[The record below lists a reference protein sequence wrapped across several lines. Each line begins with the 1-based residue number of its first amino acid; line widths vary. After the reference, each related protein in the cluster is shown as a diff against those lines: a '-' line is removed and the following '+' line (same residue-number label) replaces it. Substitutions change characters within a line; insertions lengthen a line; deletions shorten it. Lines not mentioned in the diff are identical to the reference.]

1 MGRVAEGGG
10 RAGAGGLCRVR
21 RGTSSAGG
29 GHASESPETSM
40 ETRMGVQ
47 FVPEALHGARRP
59 SRSMQWSSAAA
70 HFAADVLGPWDPIA
84 FVNSL

>member
-1 MGRVAEGGG
+1 M
-10 RAGAGGLCRVR
+10 CRVR

-47 FVPEALHGARRP
+47 FVPEALWGQAAQSEHAMELCRSTLC
-59 SRSMQWSSAAA
+59 SRCA
-70 HFAADVLGPWDPIA
+70 GPWDPIA